1 MPIFCNQWGVKHLVP
16 GTLYTLYT
24 GTYVSKHLV
33 PESLGRRDYVRDLA
47 NLFEVAISVFGK
59 NLHHIVFQ
67 DYGIHSTYWIWRS
80 YHKDQWTGFEMVCQS
95 RNSSR
100 RSGSVTNVFRF
111 ITTSLIPLS
120 WKKWRMHGHDLE
132 RHLLWNQSGSCS
144 LTKKIYL
151 WSDVRFHKKS

>member
-1 MPIFCNQWGVKHLVP
+1 MFCNQWGVKHLVP
-16 GTLYTLYT
+16 GTLYT

-33 PESLGRRDYVRDLA
+33 PESLGRRAYVRDLA

-100 RSGSVTNVFRF
+100 RSVSVTNDFRF

-120 WKKWRMHGHDLE
+120 WKKWQMHGHDFGVS
-132 RHLLWNQSGSCS
+132 RVHVLLQRKYTYGQMYVF
-144 LTKKIYL
+144 TKKVD
-151 WSDVRFHKKS
+151 WTVAKT

>member
-1 MPIFCNQWGVKHLVP
+1 MGGKAPCAWYIIYIICW
-16 GTLYTLYT
+16 YIYI
-24 GTYVSKHLV
+24 SKHLV

-120 WKKWRMHGHDLE
+120 WKKWQMHGHDLK
-132 RHLLWNQSGSCS
+132 RHLLWSQSGSCP
-144 LTKKIYL
+144 LERKYTY
-151 WSDVRFHKKS
+151 V